1 MTADARSDYRVQQ
14 AKRQALVSLLLF
26 VLLWAVSTAVNLGKY
41 REKDF
46 VSSNAPLNASE
57 GDTSLSEKRQSRLVS

>member
-14 AKRQALVSLLLF
+14 AKSHVLVSLLLL

-46 VSSNAPLNASE
+46 VSSNAPLHASE